1 MSTELIISIWGLWIW
16 LELFVVIKK
25 LNRITDAL
33 DKHIEHS
40 MRAYALTQERQR
52 ANYGKWTQQNK
63 FIFLL
68 AMIQR
73 FGKEFGNVCMQL
85 ENLKDEKNKVLTDL
99 EKRYLK
105 DRLETILEYL
115 G

>member
-1 MSTELIISIWGLWIW
+1 MIERNFAEKIRLTPREVESELW
-16 LELFVVIKK
+16 KM
-25 LNRITDAL
+25 NT
-33 DKHIEHS
+33 IE
-40 MRAYALTQERQR
+40 QVD
-52 ANYGKWTQQNK
+52 
-63 FIFLL
+63 FLL

-73 FGKEFGNVCMQL
+73 FDREFGNVCMQL
-85 ENLKDEKNKVLTDL
+85 EYLKDEKDKVLTDL

>member
-1 MSTELIISIWGLWIW
+1 MIRRTFNESIHLNPREIESELW
-16 LELFVVIKK
+16 EMD
-25 LNRITDAL
+25 T
-33 DKHIEHS
+33 IE
-40 MRAYALTQERQR
+40 QVD
-52 ANYGKWTQQNK
+52 
-63 FIFLL
+63 FLL

-73 FGKEFGNVCMQL
+73 FDREFGNVCMQL
-85 ENLKDEKNKVLTDL
+85 ENLKDEKDKVLTDL

>member
-1 MSTELIISIWGLWIW
+1 MIERHFTEKIKPTPREVESELW
-16 LELFVVIKK
+16 EM
-25 LNRITDAL
+25 NT
-33 DKHIEHS
+33 IE
-40 MRAYALTQERQR
+40 QVD
-52 ANYGKWTQQNK
+52 
-63 FIFLL
+63 FLL

-73 FGKEFGNVCMQL
+73 FDREFGNVCIQL
-85 ENLKDEKNKVLTDL
+85 ENLKDEKDRVLTDL

>member
-1 MSTELIISIWGLWIW
+1 MIERHFTEKIKLTPREVESELWGMD
-16 LELFVVIKK
+16 
-25 LNRITDAL
+25 T
-33 DKHIEHS
+33 IE
-40 MRAYALTQERQR
+40 QVD
-52 ANYGKWTQQNK
+52 
-63 FIFLL
+63 FLL

-73 FGKEFGNVCMQL
+73 FDKEFENVCMQL
-85 ENLKDEKNKVLTDL
+85 EYLKDEKDRVLTDL

>member
-1 MSTELIISIWGLWIW
+1 MIRRTFNESIHLNPREIESELW
-16 LELFVVIKK
+16 EMD
-25 LNRITDAL
+25 T
-33 DKHIEHS
+33 IE
-40 MRAYALTQERQR
+40 Q
-52 ANYGKWTQQNK
+52 
-63 FIFLL
+63 IDFLL

-73 FGKEFGNVCMQL
+73 FDKEFGNVCMQL

>member
-1 MSTELIISIWGLWIW
+1 MIRRTFNESIHLNPREIESELW
-16 LELFVVIKK
+16 EMD
-25 LNRITDAL
+25 T
-33 DKHIEHS
+33 IEQV
-40 MRAYALTQERQR
+40 Y
-52 ANYGKWTQQNK
+52 
-63 FIFLL
+63 FLL

-73 FGKEFGNVCMQL
+73 FDKEFGNVCMQL

>member
-1 MSTELIISIWGLWIW
+1 MIERHFTEKIKLTPREVESELW
-16 LELFVVIKK
+16 EMD
-25 LNRITDAL
+25 T
-33 DKHIEHS
+33 IE
-40 MRAYALTQERQR
+40 QVD
-52 ANYGKWTQQNK
+52 
-63 FIFLL
+63 FLL

-73 FGKEFGNVCMQL
+73 FDKEFGNVCMQL
-85 ENLKDEKNKVLTDL
+85 EYLKDEKDRVLTDL